1 MCYHITR
8 RCEGRLG
15 ASDGRWG
22 EDGGGGRRA
31 FTSSAAVGLCLHFS
45 FHGHWTQ
52 CLLKSLKT
60 ASYRNSGEGVANR
73 LAHGCCPPGRGDCG
87 GGSQNQCGNQP
98 TRAPEFSSKG
108 NVIGTLP
115 VASSLGR
122 KPGEGKTVQPAVWS
136 PAPCG
141 SGAPPPG
148 CSLGG
153 RWDTAFQLR
162 AAGGLGVARASECQ
176 IGIFLHAPWKI
187 GGALPQKTKVE
198 PARSHEPRAFAEARP
213 PGAAP

>member
-1 MCYHITR
+1 M
-8 RCEGRLG
+8 
-15 ASDGRWG
+15 
-22 EDGGGGRRA
+22 
-31 FTSSAAVGLCLHFS
+31 GLCLHFS

-52 CLLKSLKT
+52 CLLKSLET

-73 LAHGCCPPGRGDCG
+73 LAHRCCPPGRGDYVW

-141 SGAPPPG
+141 SGAPPSG
-148 CSLGG
+148 FSLGG
-153 RWDTAFQLR
+153 RWDIAFQLR
-162 AAGGLGVARASECQ
+162 PAGGLGVARAPECQ

-187 GGALPQKTKVE
+187 WGALPQKTEVE
-198 PARSHEPRAFAEARP
+198 PARSHFPVSPGPSPR
-213 PGAAP
+213 PGLLALSRDCRCHSLQRVRSSGACCEGLCTRF